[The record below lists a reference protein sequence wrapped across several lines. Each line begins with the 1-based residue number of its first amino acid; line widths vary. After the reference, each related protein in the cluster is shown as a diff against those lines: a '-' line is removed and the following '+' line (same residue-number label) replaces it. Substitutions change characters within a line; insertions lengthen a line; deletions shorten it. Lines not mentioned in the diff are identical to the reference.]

1 MELWFIIPFLA
12 AGSVAFALARW
23 LSLRLQP
30 SEALSSQTQRD
41 RLTVLVGSVL
51 LLFVAVAIANLVVG
65 SISVFALRSGLV
77 LGSDNF
83 ESASARHHLGRS
95 DGIDPWSRAWHRAL
109 RLRGVPQY
117 RRQLG
122 ADTARRRRGR
132 LAADRAVEPGVD
144 PAIGVWKKSRS
155 VPSRTKPQFSA
166 TPAERVLPTAMM
178 ASTRCRPRASN
189 P

>member
-83 ESASARHHLGRS
+83 DL
-95 DGIDPWSRAWHRAL
+95 RAL
-109 RLRGVPQY
+109 DITSGVQTGSI
-117 RRQLG
+117 LG
-122 ADTARRRRGR
+122 
-132 LAADRAVEPGVD
+132 LALGIAPYVFAAFRSIVASSAPTPLDGVEGD
-144 PAIGVWKKSRS
+144 
-155 VPSRTKPQFSA
+155 
-166 TPAERVLPTAMM
+166 
-178 ASTRCRPRASN
+178 
-189 P
+189 